1 VTSVDPVTLNEAV
14 EAGFRAA
21 LRAGL
26 GELDAR
32 DLAQEAV
39 IRALTSTRPP
49 PDVPLAA
56 WTYGVA
62 RNLGRD
68 HHKSAQRRELLVD
81 APETED
87 TPDLATVLSVR
98 RAVEALP
105 EPLRAIVTLHELE
118 QRSLRETA
126 DVLQIPF
133 DTAKDRLRRAREQ
146 LRTSLADADSACAT
160 ERAVT
165 QRRATAQRA
174 AIVAAI
180 TAVLAERNVAT
191 AATAA
196 TAIVA
201 GTRLARGWY
210 AAAGAALLA
219 GGFAIGRTTA
229 PRPPEPAPVVA
240 VTTPSELPPAVAL
253 APEPAIAPVGSARS
267 TPPKLA
273 AREARAPS
281 RDAER
286 LLLDRA
292 RTAIGRGTYDEALVE
307 LMEHARRFPDGA
319 FQEERDVLIIDAYA
333 RAGRDDLA
341 RQGIERYRAAYP
353 AGVLSARV
361 AAIAATIAK

>member
-1 VTSVDPVTLNEAV
+1 MTGVDPATLNDAV
-14 EAGFRAA
+14 EAAFRAA

-39 IRALTSTRPP
+39 IRALTSSRPP

-68 HHKSAQRRELLVD
+68 HRKSALRREQLVI
-81 APETED
+81 APETD
-87 TPDLATVLSVR
+87 DAAPDLATVLSVR
-98 RAVEALP
+98 RAIEGLP

-118 QRSLRETA
+118 QHSLRETA
-126 DVLQIPF
+126 DALQIPF

-146 LRTSLADADSACAT
+146 LRTNLADTDAACET
-160 ERAVT
+160 ERAAT
-165 QRRATAQRA
+165 RRRASAQRA
-174 AIVAAI
+174 AVVAAI
-180 TAVLAERNVAT
+180 AAVLGDRKVAT
-191 AATAA
+191 AAPVIAA
-196 TAIVA
+196 GA
-201 GTRLARGWY
+201 RLARGWLV
-210 AAAGAALLA
+210 AGAATMLA
-219 GGFAIGRTTA
+219 GGFAIGRATA
-229 PRPPEPAPVVA
+229 PRAPETAPVVA
-240 VTTPSELPPAVAL
+240 VTPLPEPPVDTATAV
-253 APEPAIAPVGSARS
+253 APEPAIAPAAPSKPVTT
-267 TPPKLA
+267 TPPP
-273 AREARAPS
+273 RAPS

-292 RTAIGRGTYDEALVE
+292 HTALERGTYDDALVE

-319 FQEERDVLIIDAYA
+319 FQEERDVLIIDAYV
-333 RAGRDDLA
+333 RAGRNDLA

-361 AAIAATIAK
+361 AELAASLAK

>member
-1 VTSVDPVTLNEAV
+1 MTSVDPVTLNEAV

-39 IRALTSTRPP
+39 IRALTSSRPP
-49 PDVPLAA
+49 PNVPLAA

-68 HHKSAQRRELLVD
+68 HRKSAQRRELLVD

-98 RAVEALP
+98 RAIEALP

-146 LRTSLADADSACAT
+146 LRTSLADADAACAT
-160 ERAVT
+160 ERSVT

-174 AIVAAI
+174 AVVAAI
-180 TAVLAERNVAT
+180 MAVLGERNV
-191 AATAA
+191 ATAA

-219 GGFAIGRTTA
+219 GGFAIGRATA
-229 PRPPEPAPVVA
+229 PRSLEPAPVVSVA
-240 VTTPSELPPAVAL
+240 TPSESPAELAL
-253 APEPAIAPVGSARS
+253 AHEPATAPVGSARS

-273 AREARAPS
+273 AREAPPPS

-333 RAGRDDLA
+333 RAGRDELA